1 MLLTPISLHIRMAT
15 GEMDVSE
22 QLNSLP
28 EMNKAALGALWRE
41 HFGVP
46 QPEQTRRDLI
56 IRVLA
61 YKIQEQAFGRLSS
74 SIRRRLRQLASAME
88 KDPNSTIS
96 NTRVIKPGTR
106 LIREWQGKSYKVTV
120 AKSGFEY
127 DGQWYASLSEIARLI
142 TGTRW
147 SGPLF
152 FGLKVSAGRRT
163 R

>member
-1 MLLTPISLHIRMAT
+1 
-15 GEMDVSE
+15 
-22 QLNSLP
+22 
-28 EMNKAALGALWRE
+28 
-41 HFGVP
+41 
-46 QPEQTRRDLI
+46 
-56 IRVLA
+56 
-61 YKIQEQAFGRLSS
+61 
-74 SIRRRLRQLASAME
+74 ME

-106 LIREWQGKSYKVTV
+106 LIRQWQGKSYKVTV

-152 FGLKVSAGRRT
+152 FGLKVSVGRRG